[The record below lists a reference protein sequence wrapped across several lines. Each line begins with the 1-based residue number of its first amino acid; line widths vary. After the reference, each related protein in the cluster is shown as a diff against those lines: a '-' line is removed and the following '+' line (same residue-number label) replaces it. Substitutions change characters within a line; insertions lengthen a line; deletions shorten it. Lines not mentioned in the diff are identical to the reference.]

1 MEGSRRKGN
10 GWIVLSLLFL
20 LLFSSCGLKDEDI
33 IARIPGTY
41 YPLSCVSPEGE
52 EYEIEDAEVVVCAY
66 GIVGR
71 VAKDAV
77 KQLRSEGI
85 KAGLIRPITL
95 FPFCTKSF
103 EKLDYGKLKGIL
115 VAELSIPA
123 QMIEDVELA
132 TKGRVPLESL
142 THSGGKFII
151 TEEVYDRLKAIALGN
166 AKEVK

>member
-1 MEGSRRKGN
+1 M
-10 GWIVLSLLFL
+10 V
-20 LLFSSCGLKDEDI
+20 
-33 IARIPGTY
+33 
-41 YPLSCVSPEGE
+41 E
-52 EYEIEDAEVVVCAY
+52 EYGTEDAEVVVCAY

-77 KQLRSEGI
+77 RQLRAEGI

-132 TKGRVPLESL
+132 TKGKVPLESL
-142 THSGGKFII
+142 SGNNSAMMIRGGHHAVRKCFANIICNFFGKQPGHVVSHQIDKIIRRFPASETFIS
-151 TEEVYDRLKAIALGN
+151 N
-166 AKEVK
+166 SNFF

>member
-1 MEGSRRKGN
+1 YTAEHSEGFNRLLEEMYE
-10 GWIVLSLLFL
+10 GWKQNEVM
-20 LLFSSCGLKDEDI
+20 
-33 IARIPGTY
+33 
-41 YPLSCVSPEGE
+41 VE
-52 EYEIEDAEVVVCAY
+52 EYETEDAEVVVCAY

-77 KQLRSEGI
+77 KQLRAEGI

-142 THSGGKFII
+142 THSGGRFII
-151 TEEVYDRLKAIALGN
+151 TEEVYDRLKAMAIGN
-166 AKEVK
+166 TKEVK

>member
-1 MEGSRRKGN
+1 M
-10 GWIVLSLLFL
+10 
-20 LLFSSCGLKDEDI
+20 
-33 IARIPGTY
+33 
-41 YPLSCVSPEGE
+41 
-52 EYEIEDAEVVVCAY
+52 VCAY

-77 KQLRSEGI
+77 KQLRAEGI

-103 EKLDYGKLKGIL
+103 EKLNYEKLKGIL

-132 TKGRVPLESL
+132 TKGRAKLESL

-151 TEEVYDRLKAIALGN
+151 TEEVYDRLKAMAASN
-166 AKEVK
+166 TEEKEAK